1 MTARDGRAGAPAA
14 TTGSAPK
21 PVTALPQ
28 PDRPEVAGHLRLVD
42 QLLTEVCADLAH
54 LWAGH
59 QDDQA
64 VDILQAEDLPQV
76 IETMISNGGK
86 RFRPVLTYLGWLSA
100 SGRAREIGHVH
111 VVRAGAALELLHLF
125 ALVHDDVM
133 DESDSRRG
141 RPTVHTRAAQQH
153 TEAGGRGDPL
163 RFGESVAVL
172 LGDLA
177 HAEADALAAE
187 LPPSMRKIWRSLVIE
202 LVAGQ
207 RRDITGGA
215 AGRRDLWHARQV
227 ARLKSGAYTVER
239 PLELGAAA
247 AQAPEVVYACLAGY
261 GREVGEAFALRDDL
275 LGVIGDPARTGKP
288 SGDDLI
294 SGKPTVIVALA
305 QERLS
310 GGARVVLDRI
320 GRPDLSREDVRT
332 LQEAL
337 AEFGVISAVE
347 RRIAG
352 HVDKALSALNDR
364 SLDPDGAEQ
373 LARMAH
379 QIAWR
384 DR

>member
-1 MTARDGRAGAPAA
+1 MTASDGAAGTA
-14 TTGSAPK
+14 

-28 PDRPEVAGHLRLVD
+28 AEGPAVTGHLRLVD

-54 LWAGH
+54 QWAGH
-59 QDDQA
+59 QSDHF
-64 VDILQAEDLPQV
+64 VDILGSEDLPQV
-76 IETMISNGGK
+76 MEAMISSGGK

-133 DESDSRRG
+133 DESESRRG
-141 RPTVHTRAAQQH
+141 RPTAHARAARQH
-153 TEAGGRGDPL
+153 AEADGRGSAQ

-187 LPPSMRKIWRSLVIE
+187 LPAAMRKIWRSLVIE

-247 AQAPEVVYACLAGY
+247 AQAPDVVYACLAGY

-305 QERLS
+305 EERLTGS
-310 GGARVVLDRI
+310 ARVVLDRI
-320 GRPDLSREDVRT
+320 GRPELSRADVT
-332 LQEAL
+332 VLQEAL

-347 RRIAG
+347 QRIAG
-352 HVDKALSALNDR
+352 HVERALATITDR

-373 LARMAH
+373 LSRMAH